1 MRSARLAQIKI
12 VNKFKFLR
20 SLIMS
25 LEIILDIL
33 LSAIVLMVYRAD
45 CQQQPS
51 FVYSC
56 DSSEMSIFGHQE
68 YAATR
73 FVNPEDYE
81 STVSHRVTDAD
92 RWVTDPM
99 DDLPLDELF
108 AAADAIVPVEPE
120 VAAELQ
126 AIDEEID
133 LLLPVRTKVATV
145 VQLRTIAK
153 KLYSETPK
161 GNKAELTERVLNA
174 FANRGILQHIVGDLT
189 FIRSDDDQS
198 VLVLLK

>member
-1 MRSARLAQIKI
+1 
-12 VNKFKFLR
+12 
-20 SLIMS
+20 MS
-25 LEIILDIL
+25 LELILDIL

-51 FVYSC
+51 LVYAC
-56 DSSEMSIFGHQE
+56 VSSEMPIFGHQE

-81 STVSHRVTDAD
+81 STTHLVTPDD
-92 RWVTDPM
+92 VWVADPM
-99 DDLPLDELF
+99 DATPELDDLTLGELF
-108 AAADAIVPVEPE
+108 AAADAIIPMEPE

-126 AIDEEID
+126 AIDRRISQKIHSSGQR
-133 LLLPVRTKVATV
+133 VKGATV
-145 VQLRTIAK
+145 VQLRAIVK

-161 GNKAELTERVLNA
+161 GNKAELTERALNA
-174 FANRGILQHIVGDLT
+174 FANLGINQYVLDGTT

>member
-1 MRSARLAQIKI
+1 
-12 VNKFKFLR
+12 
-20 SLIMS
+20 MS

-33 LSAIVLMVYRAD
+33 LSAIVLAIYHSD

-51 FVYSC
+51 FVYAC
-56 DSSEMSIFGHQE
+56 VSSEMPLWGHQE

-81 STVSHRVTDAD
+81 STTHLVTPDD
-92 RWVTDPM
+92 VWVADPM
-99 DDLPLDELF
+99 DATPELEDLTLDELF
-108 AAADAIVPVEPE
+108 AAADSIIPMEPE

-126 AIDEEID
+126 AIDRKINQ
-133 LLLPVRTKVATV
+133 VIHSSGQRVKGATV
-145 VQLRTIAK
+145 VQLRAIVK

-161 GNKAELTERVLNA
+161 GNKAELTERALNA
-174 FANRGILQHIVGDLT
+174 FANLGINQYVLDGTT